1 MQIWADVDLTAT
13 ESLREQVGG
22 KALGLVRMQALDLPV
37 PTFSVIDASE
47 WRKSGRFPDKARPS
61 LEKALE
67 RLSFP
72 LAVRSSA
79 VAEDGAKFSFAGQLE
94 SVLEV
99 PDVEACIEAISVCW
113 KSGNSE
119 RVKAYC
125 AHAGIEPGPVAVVL
139 QELVPADSAGVMFTA
154 DPDGNPDDVLLSA
167 AFGLGEGV
175 VQGTADC
182 DTYRVSPGGE
192 VALEQHGAE
201 RVLLDEHCRRL
212 ARIGRDLD
220 KALGGPQDIEF
231 ALRRNALYVLQV
243 RPVTIRIPRGRKLL
257 WDNSNIV
264 ESYSGVTTPLT
275 FSFANRAYTII
286 YQLFCGVMGVDAGT
300 IRKNEAIFHR
310 MIGLVEGRVYYN
322 LNAWYRVLT
331 LLPGYQMNRAF
342 MEQMMGVAEV
352 ANDEDAVAEAAGWQK
367 ALVYGPRVAWMS
379 TKLMWRLG
387 RLDGDVER
395 FAQHF
400 DTVVGN
406 ANRETL
412 SKRTPFE
419 LLDIYSELERELL
432 WAWTTPIVNDFFV
445 MIFYGVLRKQCQKLT
460 GDEDTNLHNELLAGQ
475 GDLESVGPTL
485 DALRMAEKLRG
496 EPELAALLNEDLD
509 KALEHPSFAR
519 AWNRY
524 MERWG
529 DRCIDELKLETAP
542 LRDTPEFLVATL
554 QNYLRGE
561 PQDPETFGAQEQ
573 KLRAK
578 AENRASALGA
588 GAMFRWILGQARR
601 RVSDRERLRFL
612 RTRIFGV
619 VREIFRAFGDHFVA
633 SGALDERDEIWYL
646 TVDEVHGLVR
656 GTAVCTDLRG
666 MAAVR
671 RAEFDGYRAGRKPG
685 ERFYTRGSVHYG
697 GNRFEGGQSAQIEDG
712 KLYGTGVCPG
722 VVEKEA
728 KVLEDPRHGAEL
740 DGQILVAER
749 TDPGWVPLY
758 PCVSGLLIERGSL
771 LSHSAVVARE
781 MGLPTVVGMRGLL
794 DFVQD
799 GQRIRMDG
807 DAGSV
812 EVLDEAGDEE

>member
-1 MQIWADVDLTAT
+1 
-13 ESLREQVGG
+13 
-22 KALGLVRMQALDLPV
+22 
-37 PTFSVIDASE
+37 
-47 WRKSGRFPDKARPS
+47 
-61 LEKALE
+61 
-67 RLSFP
+67 
-72 LAVRSSA
+72 
-79 VAEDGAKFSFAGQLE
+79 
-94 SVLEV
+94 
-99 PDVEACIEAISVCW
+99 
-113 KSGNSE
+113 
-119 RVKAYC
+119 
-125 AHAGIEPGPVAVVL
+125 
-139 QELVPADSAGVMFTA
+139 
-154 DPDGNPDDVLLSA
+154 
-167 AFGLGEGV
+167 
-175 VQGTADC
+175 
-182 DTYRVSPGGE
+182 
-192 VALEQHGAE
+192 
-201 RVLLDEHCRRL
+201 
-212 ARIGRDLD
+212 
-220 KALGGPQDIEF
+220 
-231 ALRRNALYVLQV
+231 
-243 RPVTIRIPRGRKLL
+243 
-257 WDNSNIV
+257 
-264 ESYSGVTTPLT
+264 
-275 FSFANRAYTII
+275 
-286 YQLFCGVMGVDAGT
+286 
-300 IRKNEAIFHR
+300 
-310 MIGLVEGRVYYN
+310 
-322 LNAWYRVLT
+322 
-331 LLPGYQMNRAF
+331 
-342 MEQMMGVAEV
+342 
-352 ANDEDAVAEAAGWQK
+352 
-367 ALVYGPRVAWMS
+367 
-379 TKLMWRLG
+379 
-387 RLDGDVER
+387 
-395 FAQHF
+395 
-400 DTVVGN
+400 
-406 ANRETL
+406 
-412 SKRTPFE
+412 
-419 LLDIYSELERELL
+419 
-432 WAWTTPIVNDFFV
+432 
-445 MIFYGVLRKQCQKLT
+445 
-460 GDEDTNLHNELLAGQ
+460 
-475 GDLESVGPTL
+475 
-485 DALRMAEKLRG
+485 
-496 EPELAALLNEDLD
+496 
-509 KALEHPSFAR
+509 
-519 AWNRY
+519 